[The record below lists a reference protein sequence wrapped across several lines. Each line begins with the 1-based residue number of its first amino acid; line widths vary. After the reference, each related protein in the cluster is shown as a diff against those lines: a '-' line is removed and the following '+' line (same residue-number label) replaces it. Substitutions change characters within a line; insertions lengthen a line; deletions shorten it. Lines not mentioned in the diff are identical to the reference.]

1 MKVAVIGLGYVG
13 LPVACLCVEKG
24 MDVYGADI
32 DNKKLELIEKGISPI
47 DDPYLNREV
56 SRIKGKISLTNNAAV
71 ASKSSSVIIVCVPTP
86 VDKNH
91 LPELSA
97 LKNAC
102 EGISKGIQK
111 DALVVIESTIF
122 PGTVE
127 EIVLP
132 ILKKSTS
139 LASVAAVSAA
149 EGVSIIMPV

>member
-71 ASKSSSVIIVCVPTP
+71 ALFVRLI
-86 VDKNH
+86 
-91 LPELSA
+91 LP
-97 LKNAC
+97 
-102 EGISKGIQK
+102 
-111 DALVVIESTIF
+111 F
-122 PGTVE
+122 
-127 EIVLP
+127 
-132 ILKKSTS
+132 ILLNS
-139 LASVAAVSAA
+139 LLR
-149 EGVSIIMPV
+149 